1 MKGKRILFGLV
12 GAFLILALTAV
23 VGRGA
28 QTQAAAVDE
37 TLLLA
42 VENAARQD
50 PADAA
55 SRIHAVES
63 SRYRAVQ
70 DSIAASISLERSI
83 AESLEEEERLLHQ
96 SVLAEAFVQ
105 ILKESSIAVSLEES
119 RVEESVRQS
128 QAESRR
134 AAEAA
139 SRAAASRAAA
149 EAASRAA
156 ASRAAAEAASRAAA
170 SRAAAEAAS
179 RAAAEAAAKPPK
191 GSVILFGD
199 SRTQGFINFWPSRQV
214 IYTYDPISAHPELI
228 TKAASAYPSKIVF
241 LNGIDDVLV
250 YSADGAIGYY
260 EAAISRFAKL
270 SPNTKIYVHSVLP
283 VKTEVAAKYA
293 NLKGID
299 HYNQLL
305 KQMCAKHGWT
315 YIDCRAGFSDAA
327 YWPGGDG
334 IHFNNT
340 WTSNWLGQIRKAAGF

>member
-23 VGRGA
+23 IGRGA
-28 QTQAAAVDE
+28 ASQAATVDE

-55 SRIHAVES
+55 SRMFAAES
-63 SRYRAVQ
+63 SRDKVIR
-70 DSIAASISLERSI
+70 DSIEASVSLERSI
-83 AESLEEEERLLHQ
+83 AESIEEEERLLHE
-96 SVLAEAFVQ
+96 SLLAEYFAQ
-105 ILKESSIAVSLEES
+105 IVKESSIAVSIEES
-119 RVEESVRQS
+119 RVEESIRQS
-128 QAESRR
+128 LEESMAESRR

-156 ASRAAAEAASRAAA
+156 ASKAAAEAASRAAA
-170 SRAAAEAAS
+170 QPA
-179 RAAAEAAAKPPK
+179 K

-199 SRTQGFINFWPSRQV
+199 SRTQGFMNFWPTRQV

-260 EAAISRFAKL
+260 EAAITRFAKL
-270 SPNTKIYVHSVLP
+270 SPNTRIYVHSVLP
-283 VKTEVAAKYA
+283 VKAEVAAKYA
-293 NLKGID
+293 RLQGINR
-299 HYNQLL
+299 YNQLL
-305 KQMCAKHGWT
+305 QDMCKRHGWT

-340 WTSNWLGQIRKAAGF
+340 WSANWLSQIRKAVGF

>member
-1 MKGKRILFGLV
+1 MKTRGEMKGRRILYGLV
-12 GAFLILALTAV
+12 GALLILALSAV

-28 QTQAAAVDE
+28 RTQAAAVDE

-42 VENAARQD
+42 VENAAGQD
-50 PADAA
+50 PAAAA
-55 SRIHAVES
+55 SRVFAAES
-63 SRYRAVQ
+63 SRNKLIR
-70 DSIAASISLERSI
+70 DSIEASISLEQSVAESKAEANRLLLESILAAGAARESRAASI
-83 AESLEEEERLLHQ
+83 AESR
-96 SVLAEAFVQ
+96 SVE
-105 ILKESSIAVSLEES
+105 VS
-119 RVEESVRQS
+119 VEESVRQS
-128 QAESRR
+128 LEESAAESRR

-156 ASRAAAEAASRAAA
+156 AEAASRAAA
-170 SRAAAEAAS
+170 SRAAAEAAAQPA
-179 RAAAEAAAKPPK
+179 R

-199 SRTQGFINFWPSRQV
+199 SRTQGFINFWPTRQV
-214 IYTYDPISAHPELI
+214 IFTYDPISAHPELI

-250 YSADGAIGYY
+250 YSADGAIGSY
-260 EAAISRFAKL
+260 EAAITRFAAL
-270 SPNTKIYVHSVLP
+270 SPSSRIYVHSVLP
-283 VKTEVAAKYA
+283 VRADVSATYVR
-293 NLKGID
+293 LKGID
-299 HYNQLL
+299 RYNQLL
-305 KQMCAKHGWT
+305 QQMCAKHGWT

>member
-1 MKGKRILFGLV
+1 MKGKRILFGLI

-23 VGRGA
+23 IGRGA
-28 QTQAAAVDE
+28 GMPAAAVDE

-55 SRIHAVES
+55 SRIFAAES
-63 SRYRAVQ
+63 SREKVIR
-70 DSIAASISLERSI
+70 DSIAASLSLEQSI
-83 AESLEEEERLLHQ
+83 LESKEEEKRLLHE
-96 SVLAEAFVQ
+96 SILAEAVAKA
-105 ILKESSIAVSLEES
+105 LRESSIEAS

-128 QAESRR
+128 LEESLAESRR
-134 AAEAA
+134 AAEEA

-149 EAASRAA
+149 EASKAA
-156 ASRAAAEAASRAAA
+156 ASKAAAE
-170 SRAAAEAAS
+170 
-179 RAAAEAAAKPPK
+179 AAKPPK

-199 SRTQGFINFWPSRQV
+199 SRTQGFLNFWPARQV

-250 YSADGAIGYY
+250 YSANGAIGYY
-260 EAAISRFAKL
+260 EAAITRFAKL
-270 SPNTKIYVHSVLP
+270 SPKSRIYVHSVLP
-283 VKTEVAAKYA
+283 VKADVAKKYA
-293 NLKGID
+293 NLKQISY
-299 HYNQLL
+299 YNQLL
-305 KQMCAKHGWT
+305 QKMCSRHGWT

-340 WTSNWLGQIRKAAGF
+340 WTSKWLGQIRKAAGF

>member
-1 MKGKRILFGLV
+1 MKGKRILFGLA
-12 GAFLILALTAV
+12 GIFLVLALTAV

-28 QTQAAAVDE
+28 RTQAAEVDE

-55 SRIHAVES
+55 SKIFAAES
-63 SRYRAVQ
+63 SRYKLIQ
-70 DSIAASISLERSI
+70 DSIAASVSLERSV
-83 AESLEEEERLLHQ
+83 AVSLEEEERLLHE
-96 SVLAEAFVQ
+96 SVLAEMFAQ
-105 ILKESSIAVSLEES
+105 ILRESSIAVSIEES
-119 RVEESVRQS
+119 RIEESIQQS
-128 QAESRR
+128 LEESRR

-170 SRAAAEAAS
+170 AAAAQ
-179 RAAAEAAAKPPK
+179 PPT

-199 SRTQGFINFWPSRQV
+199 SRTQGFMNFWPSRQV

-260 EAAISRFAKL
+260 EAAITRFAKL

-283 VKTEVAAKYA
+283 VRADVAAKYA
-293 NLKGID
+293 RLQGIGY
-299 HYNQLL
+299 YNQLL
-305 KQMCAKHGWT
+305 QKMCARHGWT

-340 WTSNWLGQIRKAAGF
+340 WTSNWLAQIRKAAGF

>member
-134 AAEAA
+134 
-139 SRAAASRAAA
+139 AA

>member
-1 MKGKRILFGLV
+1 MKGKRILFGLI
-12 GAFLILALTAV
+12 GALLILALTAV
-23 VGRGA
+23 IGRSA
-28 QTQAAAVDE
+28 ETQAAAVDE

-55 SRIHAVES
+55 LRIFAAES
-63 SRYRAVQ
+63 SREKVIR
-70 DSIAASISLERSI
+70 DSIAASLSLEQSI
-83 AESLEEEERLLHQ
+83 LESKEEEKRLLHE
-96 SVLAEAFVQ
+96 SILAEAVAKA
-105 ILKESSIAVSLEES
+105 LRESSIAASIEAS

-128 QAESRR
+128 LEESLAESRR

-149 EAASRAA
+149 EASKAA
-156 ASRAAAEAASRAAA
+156 ASKAAAE
-170 SRAAAEAAS
+170 
-179 RAAAEAAAKPPK
+179 AAKPPK

-199 SRTQGFINFWPSRQV
+199 SRTQGFLNFWPARQV

-260 EAAISRFAKL
+260 EAAITRFAKL
-270 SPNTKIYVHSVLP
+270 SPKSRIYVHSVLP
-283 VKTEVAAKYA
+283 VKAEVAKKYA
-293 NLKGID
+293 NLKQID
-299 HYNQLL
+299 YYNQLL
-305 KQMCAKHGWT
+305 KKMCSRHGWT

-340 WTSNWLGQIRKAAGF
+340 WTSNWLRQIRKAAGF